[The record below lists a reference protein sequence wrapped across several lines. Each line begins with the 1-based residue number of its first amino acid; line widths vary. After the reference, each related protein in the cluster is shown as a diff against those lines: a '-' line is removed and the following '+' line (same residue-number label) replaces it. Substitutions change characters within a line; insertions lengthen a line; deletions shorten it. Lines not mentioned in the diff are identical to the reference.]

1 MPHGARD
8 VAADGA
14 DPARGQRR
22 GAEREPRRSG
32 RAGPSVRRQGRYSL
46 PRRPRPRRRR
56 VRQLPREFPADDGA
70 HRPARHGALDPR
82 RAHARDRRAP
92 RRPPPSREGVGVLAV
107 EAKGLSKRFGS
118 SSDFALRELDLAIE
132 EGEVFGLLGPNGAG
146 KTTTLHLLLDFIHPS
161 AGSALLFGR
170 PASDPQ
176 TRARVGYLPES
187 LSLHTYYRGASLLRR
202 LGLEDVATRRVS
214 TYSKGTLQRLGFV
227 QALLNDP
234 DLLILDEPTSS
245 LDPLARRQFSEILHE
260 LKARRKT
267 ILVSS
272 HLLSEVEAI
281 CGRVAI
287 LKDGAVARSGALV
300 DLLATPSV
308 RMHVGR
314 LSPALVEELIAV
326 GAEVAIAGSNTT
338 VRCPDDAVRAGVVAA
353 LEARGVPIERTDT
366 ECRSLEELFVET
378 VAA

>member
-1 MPHGARD
+1 M
-8 VAADGA
+8 
-14 DPARGQRR
+14 
-22 GAEREPRRSG
+22 
-32 RAGPSVRRQGRYSL
+32 
-46 PRRPRPRRRR
+46 
-56 VRQLPREFPADDGA
+56 
-70 HRPARHGALDPR
+70 
-82 RAHARDRRAP
+82 
-92 RRPPPSREGVGVLAV
+92 LAV

-187 LSLHTYYRGASLLRR
+187 LSLHTYYRGADLLQFYGALLEMPLTLRTERAASLLRR

-353 LEARGVPIERTDT
+353 LEARGVSIERTDT

>member
-46 PRRPRPRRRR
+46 PRRPRPRRCR

-70 HRPARHGALDPR
+70 HRAARRGALDPR

-176 TRARVGYLPES
+176 TRARVGCLPES
-187 LSLHTYYRGASLLRR
+187 LSLHTYYRGADLLQFY
-202 LGLEDVATRRVS
+202 G
-214 TYSKGTLQRLGFV
+214 
-227 QALLNDP
+227 ALLEMP
-234 DLLILDEPTSS
+234 TTLRTERAAMLLPR
-245 LDPLARRQFSEILHE
+245 P
-260 LKARRKT
+260 
-267 ILVSS
+267 
-272 HLLSEVEAI
+272 
-281 CGRVAI
+281 I

-300 DLLATPSV
+300 DLLATPSL

-366 ECRSLEELFVET
+366 ECR
-378 VAA
+378 

>member
-1 MPHGARD
+1 M
-8 VAADGA
+8 
-14 DPARGQRR
+14 
-22 GAEREPRRSG
+22 
-32 RAGPSVRRQGRYSL
+32 
-46 PRRPRPRRRR
+46 
-56 VRQLPREFPADDGA
+56 
-70 HRPARHGALDPR
+70 
-82 RAHARDRRAP
+82 
-92 RRPPPSREGVGVLAV
+92 LAV

-118 SSDFALRELDLAIE
+118 SSEFALRELDLAIE

-187 LSLHTYYRGASLLRR
+187 LSLHTYYRGADLLQFYGALLEMPRTLRIERAASLLRR

-227 QALLNDP
+227 QTLLNDP
-234 DLLILDEPTSS
+234 DLLVLDEPTSS
-245 LDPLARRQFSEILHE
+245 LDPLARRQFSEILRE
-260 LKARRKT
+260 LKARGKT

-287 LKDGAVARSGALV
+287 LKDGAVARIGPLV

-308 RMHVGR
+308 RIHVRR

-326 GAEVAIAGSNTT
+326 GAEVAIAGEGTT
-338 VRCPDDAVRAGVVAA
+338 VRCPDDAVRARVVPA
-353 LEARGVPIERTDT
+353 LEAQGVPIERTDA

>member
-1 MPHGARD
+1 M
-8 VAADGA
+8 
-14 DPARGQRR
+14 
-22 GAEREPRRSG
+22 
-32 RAGPSVRRQGRYSL
+32 
-46 PRRPRPRRRR
+46 
-56 VRQLPREFPADDGA
+56 
-70 HRPARHGALDPR
+70 
-82 RAHARDRRAP
+82 
-92 RRPPPSREGVGVLAV
+92 LAV
-107 EAKGLSKRFGS
+107 EVKGLSKRFGS

-187 LSLHTYYRGASLLRR
+187 LSLHTYYRGADLLQFYGALLEMPLTLRTERAASLLRR
-202 LGLEDVATRRVS
+202 LGLEDVAARRVS

-353 LEARGVPIERTDT
+353 LEARGVPIERTAT